1 MKAKEDKHMEGVV
14 LIPDEKE
21 DLSKDDDGS
30 RYYNIIDLALYNES
44 LLSRSL
50 SVNLKIRL

>member
-1 MKAKEDKHMEGVV
+1 MEGVV

>member
-1 MKAKEDKHMEGVV
+1 MEGVV

-30 RYYNIIDLALYNES
+30 RYYNITNLATYNES
-44 LLSRSL
+44 VTTEWKRYMSQP
-50 SVNLKIRL
+50 